1 MILLIAIFDGCH
13 NENQAC
19 NLKAA
24 PFNVN
29 NFQAGELIF
38 WRDECS
44 LGNLLVGAAAFCTHT
59 LQDQLTISRTTA

>member
-1 MILLIAIFDGCH
+1 MILLIVNFDGCH

-44 LGNLLVGAAAFCTHT
+44 LGNLLVGGGVLHAHP
-59 LQDQLTISRTTA
+59 SRPTDN